1 MKDKPF
7 QPDQIEVTAQKQI
20 AKQEVFLGRLR
31 PKPGQKIYQ
40 WNLQTYVISEVE
52 FDEVLA
58 EIQLE
63 DGQYKVKKKIKV
75 LPGHLYACAI
85 NYKNAGKQFAKMIN
99 KIAK

>member
-52 FDEVLA
+52 FDEVTAQVLP
-58 EIQLE
+58 
-63 DGQYKVKKKIKV
+63 DGSSKIKKKIKTK
-75 LPGHLYACAI
+75 PGHLYACAI

-99 KIAK
+99 KIK